1 MKLDNFDSFDDLARF
16 FLTESKKMIEQENDS
31 DYVLNQTQANTFL
44 EVIMY
49 FQKLARR
56 DKEEWVKAGVESPK
70 RKCGNITVNLWGIT
84 FLDAKDTQ
92 EFSTILSYASSID
105 ISPLTTGFLEI
116 CLTIPNIF
124 VKRTQ

>member
-1 MKLDNFDSFDDLARF
+1 MKLNDFDSFDDLARY
-16 FLTESKKMIEQENDS
+16 FLKESKKMIEQENDS

-44 EVIMY
+44 EAVMY

-56 DKEEWVKAGVESPK
+56 DKGEWVKANVESP
-70 RKCGNITVNLWGIT
+70 RRRCGNITVDLWGIT
-84 FLDAKDTQ
+84 FLDAKGTQ